1 MVFTAGCSD
10 DNMPSSQV
18 EIELDGGMDESKK
31 GVEAAMESVIAE
43 VKASKTQLGEVVALT
58 ALKISKA
65 SLKHID
71 PKLRS
76 QKTRNEEGSISNSN
90 LAMDNMIQE
99 LEPQTNP

>member
-1 MVFTAGCSD
+1 MKVKESKRGFGFEIPLDKPMVFTTGYSG
-10 DNMPSSQV
+10 DNMLSSQV
-18 EIELDGGMDESKK
+18 EIELDGGMDETKK
-31 GVEAAMESVIAE
+31 RVEATMEAVITE

-76 QKTRNEEGSISNSN
+76 
-90 LAMDNMIQE
+90 
-99 LEPQTNP
+99 